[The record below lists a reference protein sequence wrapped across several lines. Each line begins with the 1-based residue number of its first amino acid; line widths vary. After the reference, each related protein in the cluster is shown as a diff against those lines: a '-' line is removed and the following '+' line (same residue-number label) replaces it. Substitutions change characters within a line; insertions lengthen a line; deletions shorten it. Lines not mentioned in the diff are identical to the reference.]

1 MPGSQLRLVRGR
13 SLVVVAVVAAAA
25 SLLLFPT
32 HSAGAAAAAA
42 PRNKG
47 LTITPIRAF
56 ISQNAGTVKTSN
68 ISVGNFTDGPV
79 IVDFSVKAFTVN
91 DYSYSFQFNDAPAN
105 RVNFDIDKVSLKPN
119 ESKSIPFV
127 ITLPTDSSP
136 GGQYYTLFATATGQT
151 GTARQQVQAASLLYL
166 TVNGKL
172 IHTGGLRGSSI
183 SHFVYKS
190 AIPFS
195 LDIGNTGN
203 VHYFAFINARLSG
216 WFVGDV
222 TSSETHLIL
231 PGTTRHFASSIKSPV
246 WPGLY
251 RVTYGYS
258 TDFQPAVTRISR
270 VVYIP
275 PWSLAAVVIIAWIVW
290 LIIHRHKLRI
300 RRHSGV
306 DD

>member
-1 MPGSQLRLVRGR
+1 MHTKSLLRCLTVI
-13 SLVVVAVVAAAA
+13 AAAA
-25 SLLLFPT
+25 SLIAIPVQP
-32 HSAGAAAAAA
+32 AGAAEASA
-42 PRNKG
+42 PKNKG
-47 LTITPIRAF
+47 LYITPIREF
-56 ISQNAGTVKTSN
+56 ISQDAGTVKTAK
-68 ISVGNFTDGPV
+68 ITVGNFTDEPMV
-79 IVDFSVKAFTVN
+79 ISFSIKAFSVA
-91 DYSYSFQFNDAPAN
+91 DYSYSFKFDNAPAN
-105 RVNFDIDKVSLKPN
+105 RVTFDIDKVSLMPN
-119 ESKSIPFV
+119 ESKSV
-127 ITLPTDSSP
+127 AYSITLPADSPP
-136 GGQYYTLFATATGQT
+136 GGQYYTLFATGSGQT

-290 LIIHRHKLRI
+290 LIIRRHKLRI